1 MLSNVSLS
9 KNRSLIIYMSIYITH
24 NFFYPLYYSDFFC
37 HNYLFVQCKNTLF
50 YSNPTRNLF
59 DAKKNSSL
67 PKTFSI
73 IGFSFSFSVSNNN
86 KLFYLSLKRFYLSL
100 KIISIVF
107 IKICLL
113 FSCTPTQFWGPSFFF
128 ILLAKPNTSFHIFS
142 GPLSL
147 LLCFFLS

>member
-1 MLSNVSLS
+1 MLSSVSLL

-24 NFFYPLYYSDFFC
+24 NFFIPCIILTSFITTIYLYNAKIVYFIPILPGV
-37 HNYLFVQCKNTLF
+37 YLMQ
-50 YSNPTRNLF
+50 
-59 DAKKNSSL
+59 KKNSSL
-67 PKTFSI
+67 RKTFSI